1 MTGLLDRVSVR
12 TSKGRSVSAQTTYT
26 ITVVITCPRLGSIRQ
41 MRQADEEKVGA
52 IAQSTYVHRHN
63 CLNDVLILNHETG
76 LSVFDSRARSDKVNR
91 VVHCCSFVNQG

>member
-12 TSKGRSVSAQTTYT
+12 APKGRSVSAGTTYT
-26 ITVVITCPRLGSIRQ
+26 STVVITCLRMGSILQ

-52 IAQSTYVHRHN
+52 IVQSTYVHRHN

-76 LSVFDSRARSDKVNR
+76 LSVFDNRPRSDKVNR
-91 VVHCCSFVNQG
+91 VVHCCSFVHQG